1 MSVPESLRYTSSHEW
16 LRFENGDTEVVIGI
30 THHAQEQL
38 GEVIY
43 LGDFPGVG
51 DTIASGDVIAV
62 VESVKAASDVY
73 SPVAGTIVAVNEA
86 GEESPE
92 QVNSAPYEGGWM
104 VRIRVAP
111 PLPDLLDAAA
121 YSALLGG

>member
-1 MSVPESLRYTSSHEW
+1 MSVPASLRYTKSHEW
-16 LRFENGDTEVVIGI
+16 LRFENGDTEVVLGI

-43 LGDFPGVG
+43 LGDFPAVG
-51 DTIASGDVIAV
+51 DAVAAGDVVAV

-86 GEESPE
+86 AEESPE
-92 QVNSAPYEGGWM
+92 QVNEAPYEGGWM
-104 VRIRVAP
+104 VRIRVTQ
-111 PLPDLLDAAA
+111 PLPELLDAAA
-121 YSALLGG
+121 YQATLG